1 MTVMEELPTRRSM
14 RGGRR
19 SAEPQAQPDAA
30 LAGADEPA
38 AESRARGVWRSI
50 VLGLSTGFLLLMALL
65 ATLVIILPFAVGGSP
80 LTVLTSSMEPNLPPG
95 TLVIVKPTPASEI
108 GVGQVMT
115 YQLESGRPELVTHR
129 VIERTVAEDGTV
141 TFITQG
147 DNNSLPD
154 ANPVQEV
161 QIRGTVWYA
170 IPYLGWVNQWLTGDT
185 RAWLVPVLAGGLF
198 AYAAWMLY
206 SGIRDRRRAR
216 ARE

>member
-1 MTVMEELPTRRSM
+1 MTLMDELPTRRSM
-14 RGGRR
+14 REGGAG
-19 SAEPQAQPDAA
+19 SAAA
-30 LAGADEPA
+30 STPEA
-38 AESRARGVWRSI
+38 AEVSDVTESRARGVWRSI
-50 VLGLSTGFLLLMALL
+50 GLGLSTGLLLLMALL
-65 ATLVIILPFAVGGSP
+65 ATLVIILPLAVGGSP

-95 TLVIVKPTPASEI
+95 TLIIVKPTPASEI
-108 GVGQVMT
+108 GVGQVIT

-129 VIERTVAEDGTV
+129 VIERTVGEDGTV

-198 AYAAWMLY
+198 AYAGWMLF
-206 SGIRDRRRAR
+206 SGIRDRRRSR
-216 ARE
+216 AET